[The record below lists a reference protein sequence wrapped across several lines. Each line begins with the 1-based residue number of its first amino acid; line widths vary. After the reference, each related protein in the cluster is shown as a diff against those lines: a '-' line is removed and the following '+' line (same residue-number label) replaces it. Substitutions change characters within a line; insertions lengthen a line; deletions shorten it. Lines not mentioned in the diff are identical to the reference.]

1 MEKVDHI
8 GIAVKSLDDSMD
20 YYIHTLGLKLLGV
33 EPVPEQHVTVAFLD
47 AGNIKL
53 ELLEPIGNEGA
64 IASFLEK
71 RGEGVHHIAFGVS
84 DIRQRMEE
92 LKNNGVRLLQ
102 DEPKIGAG
110 GAEVAFLH
118 PKSSFGVL
126 YELCAKRSL
135 GDE

>member
-1 MEKVDHI
+1 MK
-8 GIAVKSLDDSMD
+8 
-20 YYIHTLGLKLLGV
+20 
-33 EPVPEQHVTVAFLD
+33 VAFLD

-53 ELLEPIGNEGA
+53 ELLEPMSSEGA
-64 IASFLEK
+64 VASFLEK
-71 RGEGVHHIAFGVS
+71 RGEGVHHIAFGVRN
-84 DIRQRMEE
+84 IKERMEE
-92 LKNNGVRLLQ
+92 LKLHGVRLLQ
-102 DEPKIGAG
+102 DEPKKGAG

>member
-8 GIAVKSLDDSMD
+8 GIAVKNLDESMN

-33 EPVPEQHVTVAFLD
+33 EEVPQQHVTVAFLD
-47 AGNIKL
+47 AGNMKL
-53 ELLEPIGNEGA
+53 ELLEPTGTEGA
-64 IASFLEK
+64 IAKFLEK
-71 RGEGVHHIAFGVS
+71 RGEGVHHIAFGVQ
-84 DIRQRMEE
+84 DIRERMAQ
-92 LKNNGVRLLQ
+92 LKTEGVQLLQ

-126 YELCAKRSL
+126 FELCAKRSL

>member
-8 GIAVKSLDDSMD
+8 GIAVNNLDESIN
-20 YYIHTLGLKLLGV
+20 YYIHTLGLTLLGV
-33 EPVPEQHVTVAFLD
+33 EEVPQQHVKVAFLD
-47 AGNIKL
+47 AGNMKL
-53 ELLEPIGNEGA
+53 ELLEPTGTEGA
-64 IASFLEK
+64 IAKFLQK
-71 RGEGVHHIAFGVS
+71 RGEGVHHIAFGVQ
-84 DIRQRMEE
+84 DIRERMAE
-92 LKNNGVRLLQ
+92 LKNEGVQLLQ
-102 DEPKIGAG
+102 DEPKLGAG